1 MQERD
6 AKEFLPNLK
15 LVNGIGM
22 EVTALSERN
31 KIRNALDVMKKLSLI
46 ANVYVVGQGPAS
58 QAFWYVND
66 EIGSIISHSDAP
78 NVRMRS
84 FIHSP
89 SNTLNDVNRLE
100 VSVIWPITEI
110 KDKHGFLKDNL

>member
-1 MQERD
+1 MQERE

-46 ANVYVVGQGPAS
+46 ANVYVVG
-58 QAFWYVND
+58 
-66 EIGSIISHSDAP
+66 
-78 NVRMRS
+78 
-84 FIHSP
+84 
-89 SNTLNDVNRLE
+89 
-100 VSVIWPITEI
+100 
-110 KDKHGFLKDNL
+110 